1 MGFPE
6 IIRSTECCDGPPNV
20 DEGARAQK
28 SYRESRFRRLKASA
42 AELGYELVLKPTN
55 A

>member
-1 MGFPE
+1 MLRWGQPY
-6 IIRSTECCDGPPNV
+6 V
-20 DEGARAQK
+20 DEGARAHEK
-28 SYRESRFRRLKASA
+28 RYRESRFRRLTASA